1 MPGPKPLCVT
11 LSHTQRGLLEH
22 LIRRQTS
29 PQRLVR
35 RAQTIIA
42 AADGASNES
51 IAVRFGLD
59 RNTVRTWRYRW
70 CLGSAALAAAEAAG
84 DADKALR
91 LRMESM
97 LDDAPRPGTPG
108 EFSAEQLAQII
119 SVACESPEDSGRPV
133 SHWTPREW
141 ADAVIKRG
149 IVKRISPRTVG
160 RFLKRSRSQTPS
172 LDLLASSPTGARP
185 RGV

>member
-1 MPGPKPLCVT
+1 MPGPKPFCVT
-11 LSHTQRGLLEH
+11 LSARQRGLLEH

-35 RAQTIIA
+35 RAKTVLA

-51 IAVRFGLD
+51 IATRCGLS

-70 CLGSAALAAAEAAG
+70 GAGAAALAVAEGAG
-84 DADKALR
+84 DTDKALR
-91 LRMESM
+91 LRMEGL
-97 LDDAPRPGTPG
+97 LDDAPRAGAPG
-108 EFSAEQLAQII
+108 EFRAEQLAQII
-119 SVACESPEDSGRPV
+119 SVACESPEDAGRPV
-133 SHWTPREW
+133 SHWTPREL
-141 ADAVIKRG
+141 ADEVIKRG

-160 RFLKRSRSQTPS
+160 RFLKRSRPQTAS
-172 LDLLASSPTGARP
+172 VEVLAQSPPGSRP